1 MQVIVPP
8 GPSAVASRGL
18 SIKRRAA
25 GRKAPHNAYRDAL
38 GLRYDEDGYFVRV
51 TWTREEA

>member
-1 MQVIVPP
+1 VPP

-25 GRKAPHNAYRDAL
+25 GRKALHNAYRDAL
-38 GLRYDEDGYFVRV
+38 DLHYDEDGYLVRV
-51 TWTREEA
+51 T

>member
-25 GRKAPHNAYRDAL
+25 DREALRNAYRDAL
-38 GLRYDEDGYFVRV
+38 GLRYDEDGYIVRV
-51 TWTREEA
+51 T